1 MNTGTLETQERTLTA
16 TALERSGTRL
26 HYIDWLRVLAVL
38 LLFPFHTLRVYNAGE
53 AFYVKG
59 AHPSVAVNAVTEFI
73 SLWHMPLLF
82 LLAGAS
88 TYFALGRR
96 SSRQYLWERV
106 KRLAVPFVFG
116 VFLLVPPQ
124 TWYGARFNS
133 GSLQSYWSYLTSGDF
148 LRENPAGDYYG
159 GWGTGHLWF
168 IEVLFIISVVV
179 LPLVVWGRSERGG
192 AVMRS
197 ISRRLAR
204 PAWWLLVPFVM
215 AAGFVLP
222 DPLTDHTTAFYLVF
236 FVLGHLTVSDAQFIK
251 TAVRYRW
258 HALTIGIALALVF
271 VAKADVMDSDAAD
284 IRELVPVMYAA
295 GLGCWLII
303 VGLLGCGKR
312 YLDRTSPALAY
323 LAEGSYPV
331 YILHQTVI
339 VVFAFYIVG
348 WAVWEPLQWVA
359 LLAVSVAVTFALY
372 EGVRRWSVT
381 RFLFGMRPKRRPAAE
396 VEKAA
401 DVAVGSAATR
411 SAARRDSG
419 APTSTLSPR
428 R

>member
-1 MNTGTLETQERTLTA
+1 MGAGTLTGQTQSPDAPT
-16 TALERSGTRL
+16 LERSFARQ

-53 AFYVKG
+53 GFYVKG
-59 AHPSVAVNAVTEFI
+59 AHTSVAVNDVTEFI

-96 SSRQYLWERV
+96 GSRQYLWERV

-133 GSLQSYWSYLTSGDF
+133 GSQQSYWSYLTSGDF
-148 LRENPAGDYYG
+148 LKMNPAGDYYG

-179 LPLVVWGRSERGG
+179 LPLLAWGRSERGG

-197 ISRRLAR
+197 ISRGLAR
-204 PAWWLLVPFVM
+204 PAWWLVVPFVM

-222 DPLTDHTTAFYLVF
+222 DPLTDHTTAFYLVY
-236 FVLGHLTVSDAQFIK
+236 FVLGYLAVSDAQFIK
-251 TAVRYRW
+251 SAVRYRW
-258 HALTIGIALALVF
+258 YALTIGIPLALVY
-271 VAKADVMDSDAAD
+271 VAKAYVVDSDTAD
-284 IRELVPVMYAA
+284 IREVVPVMYAA
-295 GLGCWLII
+295 GLGGWLII

-359 LLAVSVAVTFALY
+359 LLAVSVTVTFALY

-381 RFLFGMRPKRRPAAE
+381 RFLFGMRPKRRRTGE
-396 VEKAA
+396 VGKA
-401 DVAVGSAATR
+401 GRAT
-411 SAARRDSG
+411 
-419 APTSTLSPR
+419 TQ
-428 R
+428 

>member
-1 MNTGTLETQERTLTA
+1 MSAGTVEGQAQSLDGP
-16 TALERSGTRL
+16 ALERSFARQ

-59 AHPSVAVNAVTEFI
+59 SHPSVAVNAVTEFI

-106 KRLAVPFVFG
+106 MRLAVPFVFG

-133 GSLQSYWSYLTSGDF
+133 GSQQSYWSYLTSGDF
-148 LRENPAGDYYG
+148 LIMNPAGDYYG

-168 IEVLFIISVVV
+168 IEVLFIISLVV
-179 LPLVVWGRSERGG
+179 LPLLVWGRSERGG
-192 AVMRS
+192 AVVRT

-236 FVLGHLTVSDAQFIK
+236 FVLGYLTVSDAQFIK
-251 TAVRYRW
+251 SAVRYRW
-258 HALTIGIALALVF
+258 HALTIGIPLALVY
-271 VAKADVMDSDAAD
+271 VAKADVIDSDTAD
-284 IRELVPVMYAA
+284 IREVVPVMYAA
-295 GLGCWLII
+295 GLGGWLII

-312 YLDRTSPALAY
+312 YLDRASPALAY

-331 YILHQTVI
+331 YVLHQTVI
-339 VVFAFYIVG
+339 VVFAFYLVG
-348 WAVWEPLQWVA
+348 WAVWQPLQWLA
-359 LLAVSVAVTFALY
+359 LLALSVLGTFALY

-381 RFLFGMRPKRRPAAE
+381 RFLFGMRRMQRRPAEAGKAGRAAAGS
-396 VEKAA
+396 EKTT
-401 DVAVGSAATR
+401 AT
-411 SAARRDSG
+411 A
-419 APTSTLSPR
+419 L
-428 R
+428 

>member
-1 MNTGTLETQERTLTA
+1 MSAEAKTRARTSPTLQGPALVAGRTGAGVAR
-16 TALERSGTRL
+16 R
-26 HYIDWLRVLAVL
+26 YDIDWLRVLAVL

-88 TYFALGRR
+88 TYFALGKR

-116 VFLLVPPQ
+116 VLVLVPPQ

-133 GSLQSYWSYLTSGDF
+133 GSLQSYWSYITSGDF
-148 LRENPAGDYYG
+148 LRENPAGDYFG
-159 GWGTGHLWF
+159 GYGTGHLWF
-168 IEVLFIISVVV
+168 IEVLFVIAVVA

-197 ISRRLAR
+197 ISRHLAR
-204 PAWWLLVPFVM
+204 PVWWLLVPFVM

-236 FVLGHLTVSDAQFIK
+236 FVLGYLTVSGEEFIK
-251 TAVRYRW
+251 SAVRYRW
-258 HALTIGIALALVF
+258 HALAFGMALALVF
-271 VAKADVMDSDAAD
+271 LVKGDVIDSDTAD
-284 IRELVPVMYAA
+284 IRELVPVMYAS
-295 GLGCWLII
+295 GLGGWLII

-312 YLDRTSPALAY
+312 YLDRTSPMLRY
-323 LAEGSYPV
+323 LAEASYPV

-339 VVFAFYIVG
+339 VVAAFYIVG
-348 WAVWEPLQWVA
+348 LPAAQPLQWLT
-359 LLAVSVAVTFALY
+359 LLVVSVACTFALY
-372 EGVRRWSVT
+372 EVVRRLATV
-381 RFLFGMRPKRRPAAE
+381 RFLFGMRPLKKQRGDEAVPAEA
-396 VEKAA
+396 
-401 DVAVGSAATR
+401 GSAAR
-411 SAARRDSG
+411 PSVGVAIRAR
-419 APTSTLSPR
+419 
-428 R
+428 